1 MTHLQD
7 AVEHL
12 RAAENYA
19 RAFMACIDDARCV
32 LVEHMD
38 EDPEFTSGLIL
49 AVDANRD
56 TLNRSAV
63 RAEQVANSTQRI
75 IERLNNHV

>member
-12 RAAENYA
+12 KAAENYA
-19 RAFMACIDDARCV
+19 RAFMACVDDARIA
-32 LVEHMD
+32 LIEHVED
-38 EDPEFTSGLIL
+38 DFSTTGLIL
-49 AVDANRD
+49 AVDSNRD

-63 RAEQVANSTQRI
+63 RAEQVANSTARI